1 MKLKSVVLLSASI
14 GIGFIGLGYLISPQF
29 MYGFYGIDL
38 ETVNEANMVRSAYGG
53 LFLGFAVLF
62 FLGVRWYQLATPA
75 LIALL
80 ASMAGFAVG
89 RVVSIIVDGMPS
101 PLILSLIVFE
111 IIYSVLAAYLL
122 STKMHSAKA
131 PSLQG

>member
-14 GIGFIGLGYLISPQF
+14 GIGVIGLGYLISPQF

-53 LFLGFAVLF
+53 LFLGFAILF
-62 FLGVRWYQLATPA
+62 FLGARRYQLATPS

-80 ASMAGFAVG
+80 TFMASFAVG
-89 RVVSIIVDGMPS
+89 RVISIIVDGMPS
-101 PLILSLIVFE
+101 PLILSLIVLE
-111 IIYSVLAAYLL
+111 IIYSALAAYLL
-122 STKMHSAKA
+122 SATYKSYNSA
-131 PSLQG
+131 